1 MDTRIALL
9 EAKHIVLGVTG
20 GIAAYKSA
28 DLASRLVQAGVLVD
42 VVMTAS
48 ATEFVRPLTFQALTH
63 RPVVLEMFALLQDTD
78 IGHVSL
84 GKRADLMIIAPA
96 TANTIAKLAHGL
108 ADNMLTTTAL
118 ACRGPILLAP
128 AMESGM
134 WANPVTLA
142 NMDILGR
149 RGAYTVGPE
158 SGRLASGG
166 HGSGR
171 MSEPAVILD
180 AARWVLGRGGPL
192 AGKAVIITA
201 GGTREAID
209 PVRFVGNR
217 SSGKMGFA
225 LAAAARDR
233 GAAVTLIHGPAALE
247 APYGVSA
254 VAVESCSDMQ
264 RAVLESIGGADA
276 LVMAAAVA
284 DYRPE
289 ASAPHKIKKHDKGL
303 ALNLVRTPDILSAV
317 AERRAASGRPRA
329 VIGFAAETR
338 DVLANAREKLARKKL
353 DLIIAND
360 VSAADSGFEVD
371 TNRVTLLDA
380 SGGIETLPLMSKSAV
395 AEKIIDRL
403 VTMLGGEPPQLARR

>member
-1 MDTRIALL
+1 MNMDTRIALL
-9 EAKHIVLGVTG
+9 DGKHIVLGVTG
-20 GIAAYKSA
+20 GIAAFKSA
-28 DLASRLVQAGVLVD
+28 DLASRLVQAGALVD
-42 VVMTAS
+42 VVMTGA

-63 RPVVLEMFALLQDTD
+63 RPVALEMFSLLQETD

-84 GKRADLMIIAPA
+84 GQRADLMLIAPA

-118 ACRGPILLAP
+118 ACRSPLLLAP

-134 WANPVTLA
+134 WGNPVTTA
-142 NMDILGR
+142 NMEILR
-149 RGAYTVGPE
+149 SRGVCTVGPE

-166 HGSGR
+166 HGYGR

-180 AARWVLGRGGPL
+180 AARWVLGRNGRL
-192 AGKAVIITA
+192 AGAAVIVTA
-201 GGTREAID
+201 GGTREAFD

-247 APYGVSA
+247 PPYGIMA
-254 VAVESCSDMQ
+254 IAVESCADME
-264 RAVLESIGGADA
+264 RAVLDSIGDADA

-289 ASAPHKIKKHDKGL
+289 IAASQKIKKRDDRL
-303 ALNLVRTPDILSAV
+303 TLSLVRTSDILSAV
-317 AERRAASGRPRA
+317 AEQRGAGRRLKA

-338 DVLANAREKLARKKL
+338 DVLDNAREKLTRKKL
-353 DLIIAND
+353 DLIVAND

-371 TNRVTLLDA
+371 TNRVTLIDA
-380 SGGIETLPLMSKSAV
+380 SGGMQTLPLMSKTAA
-395 AEKIIDRL
+395 AEQIIDRL
-403 VTMLGGEPPQLARR
+403 VAILER

>member
-1 MDTRIALL
+1 MDTRVALL
-9 EAKHIVLGVTG
+9 EGKHIVLGVTG
-20 GIAAYKSA
+20 GIAAFKSA
-28 DLASRLVQAGVLVD
+28 DLASRLVQTGALVD
-42 VVMTAS
+42 VVMTGA

-63 RPVVLEMFALLQDTD
+63 RPVAVEMFSLLQETD

-84 GKRADLMIIAPA
+84 GQRADLMIIAPA

-118 ACRGPILLAP
+118 ACRSPLLLAP

-134 WANPVTLA
+134 WSHTVTTA
-142 NMDILGR
+142 NMEILKGR
-149 RGAYTVGPE
+149 GVCTVGPE

-166 HGSGR
+166 HGYGR
-171 MSEPAVILD
+171 MSEPAAILD
-180 AARWVLGRGGPL
+180 AARWVLGRSGRL
-192 AGKAVIITA
+192 AGTAVIVTA
-201 GGTREAID
+201 GGTREAFD

-233 GAAVTLIHGPAALE
+233 GAAVTLIHGAAALE
-247 APYGVSA
+247 PPHGIKAI
-254 VAVESCSDMQ
+254 AVESCADME
-264 RAVLESIGGADA
+264 RAVLDSIGHADA

-289 ASAPHKIKKHDKGL
+289 VPAPQKIKKRDDRL
-303 ALNLVRTPDILSAV
+303 TLNLVRTSDILSAV
-317 AERRAASGRPRA
+317 AGRRNAGGRLRA

-338 DVLANAREKLARKKL
+338 EVLDNAREKLARKKL
-353 DLIIAND
+353 DLIVAND
-360 VSAADSGFEVD
+360 VSAVDSGFEVD

-380 SGGIETLPLMSKSAV
+380 SGGVQALPLMSKTAA
-395 AEKIIDRL
+395 AEQIIDRL
-403 VTMLGGEPPQLARR
+403 VAMLER

>member
-1 MDTRIALL
+1 MDTRVALL
-9 EAKHIVLGVTG
+9 EGKHIVLGVTG
-20 GIAAYKSA
+20 GIAAFKSA
-28 DLASRLVQAGVLVD
+28 DLASRLVQAGALVD
-42 VVMTAS
+42 VVMTDA

-63 RPVVLEMFALLQDTD
+63 RPVAVEMFSLLQETD

-84 GKRADLMIIAPA
+84 GQRADLMIIAPA

-118 ACRGPILLAP
+118 ACRAPLLLAP

-134 WANPVTLA
+134 WGNPATMA
-142 NMDILGR
+142 NMEILRGR
-149 RGAYTVGPE
+149 GVCTVGPE

-166 HGSGR
+166 HGYGR
-171 MSEPAVILD
+171 MSEPAAILE
-180 AARWVLGRGGPL
+180 AARWVLARNGRL
-192 AGKAVIITA
+192 AGTAVIVTA
-201 GGTREAID
+201 GGTREAFD

-247 APYGVSA
+247 PPYGVKTI
-254 VAVESCSDMQ
+254 AVESCADME
-264 RAVLESIGGADA
+264 RAVLDSIGGADA

-289 ASAPHKIKKHDKGL
+289 VAAPQKIKKRNDRL
-303 ALNLVRTPDILSAV
+303 ALNLVRTSDILSAV
-317 AERRAASGRPRA
+317 AGQRGAGGRLKA

-338 DVLANAREKLARKKL
+338 DVLDNAREKLARKKL
-353 DLIIAND
+353 DLIVAND

-371 TNRVTLLDA
+371 TNRVTLIDA
-380 SGGIETLPLMSKSAV
+380 SGGMQALPLMSKPAA
-395 AEKIIDRL
+395 AEQIIDRL
-403 VTMLGGEPPQLARR
+403 VAILVP